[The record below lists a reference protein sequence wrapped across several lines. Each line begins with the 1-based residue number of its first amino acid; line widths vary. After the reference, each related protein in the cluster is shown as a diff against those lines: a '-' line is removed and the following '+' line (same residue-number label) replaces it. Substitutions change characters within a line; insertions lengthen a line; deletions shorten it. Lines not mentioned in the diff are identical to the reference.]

1 MLNGASGPIVL
12 LLALP
17 NKKRTL
23 NYKNRVDN
31 GQDGRLSPVLQ
42 SILISTPR
50 TSFTASYVTN
60 AIAMEGTT

>member
-50 TSFTASYVTN
+50 TSFTAS
-60 AIAMEGTT
+60 